1 MGAIDLLV
9 AVVSFAVFFIA
20 GMKFLDYSVYR
31 DFENRSPAAQILF
44 AVVFALSA
52 FMLELLV
59 FEILGYMNASSR
71 QSLWRV
77 DMIIL
82 ICMLLAVMPYYHS
95 YTILSLRLRPS
106 KAAVGGALALTGF
119 TYAFWQLRW
128 LAPSVPASSAPLG
141 RFGMLEAIGRVG
153 ALGVTLVAVLSGY
166 GSVSVPFSYISL
178 FIRPVERAEIDAM
191 EGQLQATQ
199 NSIAEKR
206 RSIAQIKEEMENL
219 GRAASGDGGGG
230 GFGGLGGGKRG
241 RTGPS
246 LWGRITSIIIPS
258 SGRRN
263 SQQLIAQLEAE
274 ASSLEA
280 LRQALFADVVDLK
293 RERQRALV
301 ARTIYGHLQNFLGYI
316 LSLYCLYRMF
326 ASTKALVL
334 GEDTSSDPVS
344 RSLGFVLGLFS
355 GGTVKLNVSVF
366 SQYLTLIF
374 IGFIS
379 VTSLRGFMK
388 HLTRFFSAV
397 LGGNT
402 PGHGKT
408 LVLLLTELLGFYTV
422 STLLL
427 LRRQLP
433 ERYRDSVTAAIG
445 GELEFDLYHRAFHA
459 LFLLSASIS
468 VVLFWSQAA
477 RSKAEALDRLPLY
490 YMPTAKSQR
499 D

>member
-1 MGAIDLLV
+1 
-9 AVVSFAVFFIA
+9 
-20 GMKFLDYSVYR
+20 
-31 DFENRSPAAQILF
+31 
-44 AVVFALSA
+44 
-52 FMLELLV
+52 
-59 FEILGYMNASSR
+59 
-71 QSLWRV
+71 
-77 DMIIL
+77 
-82 ICMLLAVMPYYHS
+82 MLLAVMPYYHS

-106 KAAVGGALALTGF
+106 KAAVGGALALAGF
-119 TYAFWQLRW
+119 TYIFWQLRW
-128 LAPSVPASSAPLG
+128 LAPAVPDSAAPLR

-191 EGQLQATQ
+191 ESQLHATQ

-206 RSIAQIKEEMENL
+206 RSVAQIKEEMEIS
-219 GRAASGDGGGG
+219 GRAASGGGGSSR
-230 GFGGLGGGKRG
+230 RG

-246 LWGRITSIIIPS
+246 LWGRITSIVIPS
-258 SGRRN
+258 VGRRN
-263 SQQLIAQLEAE
+263 SQQLISQLEAE
-274 ASSLEA
+274 VSSLEA
-280 LRQALFADVVDLK
+280 LRQALFSDVIELK

-301 ARTIYGHLQNFLGYI
+301 ARTFYGHVQNLLGYI

-388 HLTRFFSAV
+388 HLTRFFSV

-408 LVLLLTELLGFYTV
+408 LVLLLTELLGFYTI

-445 GELEFDLYHRAFHA
+445 GELEFDLYHKAFHA
-459 LFLLSASIS
+459 LFLVSASVS

>member
-1 MGAIDLLV
+1 
-9 AVVSFAVFFIA
+9 
-20 GMKFLDYSVYR
+20 
-31 DFENRSPAAQILF
+31 
-44 AVVFALSA
+44 
-52 FMLELLV
+52 
-59 FEILGYMNASSR
+59 
-71 QSLWRV
+71 
-77 DMIIL
+77 
-82 ICMLLAVMPYYHS
+82 MLLAVMPYFHF
-95 YTILSLRLRPS
+95 YTIFSLRLCPS
-106 KAAVGGALALTGF
+106 KAAIGGALALAGF

-128 LAPSVPASSAPLG
+128 LAPAVPVSADPLR

-166 GSVSVPFSYISL
+166 GTVSVPFSYISL

-191 EGQLQATQ
+191 ESQLQATQ

-206 RSIAQIKEEMENL
+206 RSIAQIKEEMEF
-219 GRAASGDGGGG
+219 GKAANGDGG

-246 LWGRITSIIIPS
+246 LWGRITSIVIPS
-258 SGRRN
+258 VGRRN
-263 SQQLIAQLEAE
+263 SQQLISQLGAE
-274 ASSLEA
+274 ISSLES
-280 LRQALFADVVDLK
+280 LRQALFADVIELK
-293 RERQRALV
+293 RERERALV
-301 ARTIYGHLQNFLGYI
+301 ARTMYGHIQNFLGYV

-388 HLTRFFSAV
+388 HLTRFFSFF
-397 LGGNT
+397 GGNS
-402 PGHGKT
+402 PGNGKT
-408 LVLLLTELLGFYTV
+408 LVLLLTELLGFYTI

-459 LFLLSASIS
+459 LFLVSASIS
-468 VVLFWSQAA
+468 VALFWSQAA

-490 YMPTAKSQR
+490 YAPGTVKSQR

>member
-1 MGAIDLLV
+1 
-9 AVVSFAVFFIA
+9 
-20 GMKFLDYSVYR
+20 
-31 DFENRSPAAQILF
+31 
-44 AVVFALSA
+44 
-52 FMLELLV
+52 
-59 FEILGYMNASSR
+59 
-71 QSLWRV
+71 
-77 DMIIL
+77 
-82 ICMLLAVMPYYHS
+82 MPYYHS

-106 KAAVGGALALTGF
+106 KAAVGGALALAGF

-128 LAPSVPASSAPLG
+128 LAPAVPATAAPLR

-191 EGQLQATQ
+191 EGQLQQTQ

-206 RSIAQIKEEMENL
+206 RSIAQIRDEMELNSN
-219 GRAASGDGGGG
+219 GDSGIG
-230 GFGGLGGGKRG
+230 GFGGKKG
-241 RTGPS
+241 RAGPS
-246 LWGRITSIIIPS
+246 IWGRITSIIIPS
-258 SGRRN
+258 AGRRN
-263 SQQLIAQLEAE
+263 SQQLISQLEAE
-274 ASSLEA
+274 VSSLDA
-280 LRQALFADVVDLK
+280 LRQALFADVIELK
-293 RERQRALV
+293 RERERALV
-301 ARTIYGHLQNFLGYI
+301 ARTIYGHVQNFLGYV

-344 RSLGFVLGLFS
+344 RSLGFVVRLFS

-388 HLTRFFSAV
+388 HLTRFFSV

-408 LVLLLTELLGFYTV
+408 LVLLLTELLGFYTI

-445 GELEFDLYHRAFHA
+445 GELEFDLYHKAFHA
-459 LFLLSASIS
+459 LFLVSASIS
-468 VVLFWSQAA
+468 VALFWSQAA
-477 RSKAEALDRLPLY
+477 RSRAEALDRLPLY
-490 YMPTAKSQR
+490 YAPTTKSQR

>member
-1 MGAIDLLV
+1 LFKKISL
-9 AVVSFAVFFIA
+9 
-20 GMKFLDYSVYR
+20 
-31 DFENRSPAAQILF
+31 PATII
-44 AVVFALSA
+44 SA
-52 FMLELLV
+52 FLFIFLFIYLIPPGH
-59 FEILGYMNASSR
+59 FSYYSSR
-71 QSLWRV
+71 QILWRV
-77 DMIIL
+77 DMITL

-106 KAAVGGALALTGF
+106 KAAVGGALALAGF

-128 LAPSVPASSAPLG
+128 LAPAVPSSAVPLR

-191 EGQLQATQ
+191 ESQLQATQ

-206 RSIAQIKEEMENL
+206 RNVAQIKEEMEYSN
-219 GRAASGDGGGG
+219 GRAASGGGGG
-230 GFGGLGGGKRG
+230 GKIG
-241 RTGPS
+241 RPGPS
-246 LWGRITSIIIPS
+246 LWGRITSIVIPS
-258 SGRRN
+258 AGRRN
-263 SQQLIAQLEAE
+263 SQQLLSQLEAE
-274 ASSLEA
+274 ISSLEA
-280 LRQALFADVVDLK
+280 LRQALFADVIELK

-301 ARTIYGHLQNFLGYI
+301 ARTIYGHVQNFLGYV

-326 ASTKALVL
+326 ASTKALFL

-344 RSLGFVLGLFS
+344 RSLGFVLGFFS
-355 GGTVKLNVSVF
+355 GGAVKLNVSVF

-388 HLTRFFSAV
+388 HLTRFFSI
-397 LGGNT
+397 LGGNSR
-402 PGHGKT
+402 GHGKT
-408 LVLLLTELLGFYTV
+408 LVLLLTELLGFYTI

-445 GELEFDLYHRAFHA
+445 GELEFGLYHKAFHA
-459 LFLLSASIS
+459 LFLVSASVS